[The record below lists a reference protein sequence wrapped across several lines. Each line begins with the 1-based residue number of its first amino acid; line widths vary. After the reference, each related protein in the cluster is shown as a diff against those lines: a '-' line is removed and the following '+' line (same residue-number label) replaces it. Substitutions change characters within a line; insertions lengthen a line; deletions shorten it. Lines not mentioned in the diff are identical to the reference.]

1 MLESENGSSR
11 NRDQFDVETISRRD
25 LDLGFKNLS
34 MSRSWITFKIE
45 NTYIE
50 NVENAFFYK
59 QSLYKIELVLITDI
73 IKYSIYYAF
82 CAK

>member
-1 MLESENGSSR
+1 MLESENGSSL
-11 NRDQFDVETISRRD
+11 NRDQFDVETISRTQNLFVNRGD

-50 NVENAFFYK
+50 NVENGFFFEYAI
-59 QSLYKIELVLITDI
+59 SSPY
-73 IKYSIYYAF
+73 IKSS
-82 CAK
+82 